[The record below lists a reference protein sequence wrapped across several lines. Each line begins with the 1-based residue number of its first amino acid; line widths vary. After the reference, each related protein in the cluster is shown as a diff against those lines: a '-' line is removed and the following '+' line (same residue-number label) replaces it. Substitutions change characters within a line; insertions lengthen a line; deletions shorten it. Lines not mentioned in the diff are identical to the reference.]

1 MAENRHFTS
10 PFFNTL
16 NRRIQCPSRAVFIDT
31 HEREKSMA
39 RPFKQGLQYFPL
51 DVNIFEDEKIQEL
64 NLAYGLLGEM
74 VYIRIL
80 TMIYANGYYL
90 ERTIP
95 SLARIIVRAY
105 ETGTPTQEEVE
116 SIIRF
121 CGEIHLLDQSM
132 LSRGILTSVAIQ
144 KQFILSTRRRKKTD
158 IDQYWLLS
166 TETTEELRK
175 MQNINVDNNR
185 VNDDNN
191 PLFCA
196 ENVVNDDNNR
206 VNVDIG
212 TQRKVKESKR
222 KEKRDKTDKTDKA
235 VFGFPKLHFLTNSM
249 LKKKYIDDSSL
260 DLLKFNRLF
269 EEAIDQYGM
278 DDVLMAVDY
287 IVQYSRRAEPPID
300 DRFGFMKSSLLSNLE
315 MFRHRREF
323 ANESFEA
330 WIKRTLL

>member
-1 MAENRHFTS
+1 
-10 PFFNTL
+10 
-16 NRRIQCPSRAVFIDT
+16 
-31 HEREKSMA
+31 MA

-51 DVNIFEDEKIQEL
+51 DVSIFEDDKIQDL
-64 NLAYGLLGEM
+64 NLAYGYLGEI

-80 TMIYANGYYL
+80 TMIYSNGYFI

-95 SLARIIVRAY
+95 SLARSIVRTY
-105 ETGTPTQEEVE
+105 QTTSPTPEEVE
-116 SIIRF
+116 AIIRF
-121 CGEIHLLDQSM
+121 CGEIRLFDQKLLS
-132 LSRGILTSVAIQ
+132 SGILTSTAIQ
-144 KQFILSTRRRKKTD
+144 KQFVLSTRRRKKFDT
-158 IDQYWLLS
+158 DQYWLLS

-175 MQNINVDNNR
+175 SQNINVDNNR

-191 PLFCA
+191 PQKTD
-196 ENVVNDDNNR
+196 EIGVNVDNHR

-212 TQRKVKESKR
+212 TQRKVKESKS
-222 KEKRDKTDKTDKA
+222 KDKRDKTDKTDKA
-235 VFGFPKLHFLTNSM
+235 VFGFPKLHFLTNSI

-260 DLLKFNRLF
+260 DFLKFNRLF
-269 EEAIDQYGM
+269 EDAIDQYGM